1 LASSRREGVV
11 PEAARRAL
19 DAVERDASARAILIA
34 AYDGDGDAVTA
45 LRDRVVPD
53 AAAAAAR
60 DRELDAL
67 RRAAFGRT
75 STSAEAVR
83 AAEAHALL
91 ASADERRAD
100 DGRALDRAIAAVLAV
115 PADPSPHPAR
125 ATHPGS
131 PPAPR
136 RRRLPALWALGG
148 FALGAGIVAAVVAA
162 LPSAALDTA
171 LVTPGALAI
180 PPGADET
187 EARRGDV
194 EAAERW
200 LQRAWTAADAIPVPL
215 EDIDP
220 ASTRL
225 VSGGSSDGAV
235 WVAREVDGGLCL
247 VVAASVDGAYASSCA
262 TPEEFAERGAM
273 VAVNEGMAGVPSI
286 GATWDGAHVY
296 LTVGSE

>member
-1 LASSRREGVV
+1 V

-19 DAVERDASARAILIA
+19 DAVERDATARAILTA
-34 AYDGDGDAVTA
+34 AYDGTGDAVAA
-45 LRDRVVPD
+45 LRERAVPD

-75 STSAEAVR
+75 STSAEAAR
-83 AAEAHALL
+83 AAHAHALL
-91 ASADERRAD
+91 ASADERRAR
-100 DGRALDRAIAAVLAV
+100 DGRSLDRAIAAVLAET
-115 PADPSPHPAR
+115 ADPSPHPAGTAR
-125 ATHPGS
+125 SVESGTDSSP
-131 PPAPR
+131 PPAPVR

-148 FALGAGIVAAVVAA
+148 FALGAGIVAVVAA
-162 LPSAALDTA
+162 ALPTAAPETA
-171 LVTPGALAI
+171 LVTPGDLAI
-180 PPGADET
+180 PPGPDEA
-187 EARRGDV
+187 EVRRGDL

-247 VVAASVDGAYASSCA
+247 VVAASVEGAYASSCA
-262 TPEEFAERGAM
+262 TLEEFAERGAM